1 MKKKKTIWIYV
12 KRVFL
17 IAVLVIVITFLSVF
31 FIGKY
36 KVSGTEYQNE
46 FSDSFWSSLEDEIF
60 HVDKYKKE
68 IDLLSIN
75 NSNYSLPYDET
86 LVTDPI
92 ERCGMGRYQE
102 EVDYIVSTFSDEV
115 QKEIRA
121 RANVIKAKLPK
132 WNDYRLSLAKQVV
145 LSNDNYELTMN
156 VLDTTF
162 ELKDLKNDVVWRS
175 NPQENDLD
183 KAAGVNKI
191 QQSIL
196 NLTYIN
202 SNKAETP
209 VPTLL
214 SSYSNSTFDDVQSR
228 RSANFYLKIDEESKQ
243 VIVYYVY
250 TEGGIDYTSF
260 PERISGT
267 RMKELLNK
275 SYELA
280 HSAAEAGEALKDS
293 DTKKPR
299 VICGFAKSQSQLN
312 EYVGMGGKGP
322 IDDENHFTSEDYKY
336 ANQLKADIFQQ
347 IYKAYNADGSA
358 YVGGS
363 TGNGNLYNGDAD
375 YYEFTVKPENLTKS
389 NLSSLYRFFYDW
401 CGYNEE
407 QLAIDNGGKEMKN
420 GKPELKAAIVYRLTD
435 EGLKVTVPGNSIK
448 GNSDNK
454 GNEYHVVSIDVL
466 PYFTCAKSG
475 GYKGYALI
483 PDGSGAIME
492 FDNQK
497 ADYPAYSKRIYSS
510 DLAFTSYTLT
520 SQTTDILLPMYAYI
534 FTSTVGNNP
543 RKNNVAVIAEATKGA
558 SQMAINA
565 YTSGQANG
573 ANNFN
578 YTYYSI
584 AFREAQQV
592 VFGTSTYNRVNIKQY
607 TKKAAT
613 GDYEINYDFVKA
625 QDENDIVDYSYIA
638 SRYQEKLVSR
648 SDRISLNNDK
658 TNEAV
663 LDLEIIGQY
672 TFNDNILGIQYKGKD
687 TLTTIEELDIILNK
701 ILENNATTNINVYYK
716 GWRKEG
722 LSNVSFKN
730 IKVSSKIGGRKAL
743 LDFIN
748 ESKAKNINVYPEVE
762 FLEYNKYQE
771 SFGNNHYTARDIGG
785 SYSIKKEYELNT
797 NIFNKKKP
805 DIMTLSPNYYL
816 AFANTLA
823 KNYSKVLKGVD
834 TIALTGLGS
843 QLSGSYRRNKEVF
856 KYTAVEE
863 QIKAFEALGEKGIT
877 KVALEAPYGY
887 AIGYASNAYNVPFES
902 SKQEI
907 LDYSVPFYQLVM
919 NGLFDY
925 SGNSINEESEKG
937 IMEHIMKCLET
948 GANPSFTF
956 TYDNTSE
963 LLQTDYNNYYYTYYE
978 RWLSDVAS
986 VCDELNST
994 GIYECNLIEHQ
1005 RLDSNVYKVIY
1016 SNKTNPSQ
1024 QIEIVL
1030 NYQRIPWTTTIN
1042 GNTISVEAKSYL
1054 VINTYKVA

>member
-17 IAVLVIVITFLSVF
+17 VAILLIAVTFLSLF
-31 FIGKY
+31 FLGKY
-36 KVSGTEYQNE
+36 KVSGTDFQNE
-46 FSDSFWSSLEDEIF
+46 FLDSFWSSLDGF
-60 HVDKYKKE
+60 DHVDKYKEE
-68 IDLLSIN
+68 I
-75 NSNYSLPYDET
+75 NSLGLDSSKYSLPYDEM

-92 ERCGMGRYQE
+92 ERCNSARYQE
-102 EVDYIVSTFSDEV
+102 ELDYILTTLSEEV
-115 QKEIRA
+115 QNEIRA
-121 RANVIKAKLPK
+121 QANLIRLKLPK
-132 WNDYRLSLAKQVV
+132 WLDYRTTLAKRVV
-145 LSNDNYELTMN
+145 LSNENYEMTMN

-162 ELKDLKNDVVWRS
+162 EVKDLKNNVVWYS
-175 NPQENDLD
+175 NPQEDDLD
-183 KAAGVNKI
+183 KISGISKI

-209 VPTLL
+209 IPTLL
-214 SSYSNSTFDDVQSR
+214 SSYSNSTNDDVQSR
-228 RSANFYLKIDEESKQ
+228 RNANFYLKIDEESKQ

-250 TEGGIDYTSF
+250 TEGGIDYSSF
-260 PERISGT
+260 PERISGA
-267 RMKELLNK
+267 RMKELLER
-275 SYELA
+275 SRVLA
-280 HSAAEAGEALKDS
+280 HKAASEGNVLKDT
-293 DTKKPR
+293 DTKKSR
-299 VICGFAKSQSQLN
+299 VICGFAENQSQL
-312 EYVGMGGKGP
+312 MDFSKKGSSKFA
-322 IDDENHFTSEDYKY
+322 DKEKHFTGDDYFY
-336 ANQLKADIFQQ
+336 AEELKEDIFVR
-347 IYKAYNADGSA
+347 IYKAYNSDGTL
-358 YVGGS
+358 YVGGPS
-363 TGNGNLYNGDAD
+363 GEGKFRDGDAD
-375 YYEFTVKPENLTKS
+375 YYEFDSKPENLTRN

-401 CGYNEE
+401 CGYTEE
-407 QLAIDNGGKEMKN
+407 DLATDNGNKEVSN

-466 PYFTCAKSG
+466 PYFTCAKKDW
-475 GYKGYALI
+475 YKGYVLI
-483 PDGSGAIME
+483 PDGSGAVME

-520 SQTTDILLPMYAYI
+520 SQSTDVLLPMYSYVY
-534 FTSTVGNNP
+534 TSTSGTNP
-543 RKNNVAVIAEATKGA
+543 KKNNVAVIAEATKGA

-565 YTSGQANG
+565 YTAGQANG
-573 ANNFN
+573 ANTFN

-584 AFREAQQV
+584 IFREAQQV

-625 QDENDIVDYSYIA
+625 QEENDVVDYSYIA
-638 SRYQEKLVSR
+638 RRYQEKLVNR
-648 SDRISLNNDK
+648 SNLISLNNDK

-716 GWRKEG
+716 GWRKDG

-730 IKVSSKIGGRKAL
+730 IKVSSKIGGRKEL
-743 LDFIN
+743 LNFIN
-748 ESKAKNINVYPEVE
+748 ESKERNITVYPEVE

-805 DIMTLSPNYYL
+805 DIMILSPNYYL

-823 KNYSKVLKGVD
+823 KNYSKVLNGID

-863 QIKAFEALGEKGIT
+863 QIKAFKALEDKGIT
-877 KVALEAPYGY
+877 KMALEAPYGY

-937 IMEHIMKCLET
+937 IMEHIMKCIET

-963 LLQTDYNNYYYTYYE
+963 LLQTDYNKYYYTYYE
-978 RWLSDVAS
+978 RWLSDVDL
-986 VCDELNST
+986 VCKELNSI

-1005 RLDSNVYKVIY
+1005 KLDNNVYKVTY
-1016 SNKTNPSQ
+1016 RNKTNPTQ

-1030 NYQRIPWTTTIN
+1030 NYQRIPWTKTIN

-1054 VINTYKVA
+1054 VVNSYKVA